1 MSHTKEP
8 WKDDAFVSRFWSRV
22 DVKSESE
29 CWEWTRGTTSD
40 GYGVFHFGNSSIRT
54 HRFSFQQHFGQI
66 REHDCVCHT
75 CDNPKCVNPSHLWVG
90 TRADNN
96 ADKEAKQRG
105 VHPDQSNGEGNT
117 NASITTPEVIAI
129 KVMAR
134 KGMPQ
139 ARIAAFIGVSNAAVC
154 MIVQGDRRQDESEQR
169 ISACVN
175 ACAGIDTL
183 ILRAAAACGGFGRDR
198 MVEAITK
205 QRDELLAALEQISSG
220 EADNGSILSGG
231 ECQRIA
237 YDAIASAKESQ

>member
-1 MSHTKEP
+1 MSYTKEP

-54 HRFSFQQHFGQI
+54 HRFSFKQHFGQI

-175 ACAGIDTL
+175 ACAGLTTEILEHSGVVRDL
-183 ILRAAAACGGFGRDR
+183 IGQNASL
-198 MVEAITK
+198 TK
-205 QRDELLAALEQISSG
+205 QRDELMKALEHQC
-220 EADNGSILSGG
+220 EVLNRNGYSTNKAQ
-231 ECQRIA
+231 E
-237 YDAIASAKESQ
+237 AIARVKGES